1 MKKMIK
7 NYTHNVIRLRKGKP
21 GISQVYWIIVILNK
35 NKTSSHKQVEQL
47 GFFKQGKKKLFS
59 INYQRLAYYL
69 NKGYKLKNSVKKYIY
84 WHSFIFN
91 KYYKLNKYNK
101 LKKIYKLMLKRKL
114 KKKNK
119 LSILRLFKHYIK
131 VVEKEIDKIVKKK
144 NTLSKEKALA
154 EMQEREVKQ
163 AALLANARAYAK
175 KNGLPFVY
183 KSSNYIYKKMPPVI
197 PKILESKD
205 IKVNTKKIN
214 ATFLKNVFQF

>member
-47 GFFKQGKKKLFS
+47 GFFKQGKSKLFS

-84 WHSFIFN
+84 WHTIIFN
-91 KYYKLNKYNK
+91 KYFKLNKYNK
-101 LKKIYKLMLKRKL
+101 LKKLYKLIFKKNKNKKNKKL
-114 KKKNK
+114 SISHLFEHYTKVVEKELDRIVKKKNK
-119 LSILRLFKHYIK
+119 LS
-131 VVEKEIDKIVKKK
+131 KK
-144 NTLSKEKALA
+144 KALA
-154 EMQEREVKQ
+154 EMKECKIIER
-163 AALLANARAYAK
+163 
-175 KNGLPFVY
+175 
-183 KSSNYIYKKMPPVI
+183 
-197 PKILESKD
+197 KD

-214 ATFLKNVFQF
+214 SIFLKHVFPF